1 MAGLTEYLEARVRGV
16 PAYRPG
22 RPSPGPTAGKL
33 SSNEAPLGPAPEV
46 LAALASPWLSVNRY
60 PEQAAAVEAMAA
72 GAGTTPEHVVLT
84 NGSDELCYLV
94 ANLLL
99 GPGRVAV
106 LGDPCYQIDA
116 TASLLSGAELRRV
129 PLREDGC
136 HDLRAMARACAGA
149 SVVWLPS
156 PHNPTGAACRPDEID
171 ELLEAV
177 PDDCLVVLDEAYR
190 AFADPDMQPDVGRL
204 LARHPNLLVQRTL
217 SKDWAL
223 AGLRV
228 GYGIAAPEL
237 IEVLARSRPP
247 FSVNAVAL
255 AAFQAAAGNEAWRS
269 MSVGRVRHERRL
281 LQSALA
287 SGGVAYYPSQANFV
301 TARLEA
307 SFLGPA
313 LAATGTVVRAGED
326 LGLPGW
332 VRISIGWAPQMAVL
346 RGVLASGPRQPGN
359 EPGRKTVTTTK
370 GA

>member
-1 MAGLTEYLEARVRGV
+1 
-16 PAYRPG
+16 
-22 RPSPGPTAGKL
+22 
-33 SSNEAPLGPAPEV
+33 V
-46 LAALASPWLSVNRY
+46 LAALASPSLSVNRY
-60 PEQAAAVEAMAA
+60 PEQAAAVEAIAA
-72 GAGTTPEHVVLT
+72 WAGTTPEHVVLT

-106 LGDPCYQIDA
+106 LGEPCYQIDA

-129 PLREDGC
+129 PLGEDGS
-136 HDLRAMARACAGA
+136 HDLRAMARASSGA

-156 PHNPTGAACRPDEID
+156 PHNPTGAACRPEDIE
-171 ELLEAV
+171 ELLGAV

-190 AFADPDMQPDVGRL
+190 AFADRDMQPDIGAL
-204 LARHPNLLVQRTL
+204 LGRHPNLLVQRTL

-237 IEVLARSRPP
+237 VEVIARSRPP

-255 AAFQAAAGNEAWRS
+255 AALQAAAGNEAWRS
-269 MSVGRVRHERRL
+269 MSIGRVRHERRL

-287 SGGVAYYPSQANFV
+287 SGGVDHYPSQANFV
-301 TARLEA
+301 TARLDA
-307 SFLGPA
+307 AVFGPA

-346 RGVLASGPRQPGN
+346 RDVLAARTRRGGTEPDNTEPGN
-359 EPGRKTVTTTK
+359 KAVTTTK